1 MDIVKPAIEW
11 AKAEVF
17 SAQFF
22 ILFGILF
29 VLASI
34 GFWQLG
40 RSEIAKHYMYSTAV
54 AGALLFVIGA
64 GLVYAN
70 VARMHQFEGTHGSH
84 VAALAQSETTRAQR
98 TIAEYKMVVFK
109 AIPLLIAA
117 ASLLIMALDN
127 PMWRAISITT
137 IAFLS
142 VLLLVDSNASARM
155 DAYYQQL
162 TQQPRE

>member
-1 MDIVKPAIEW
+1 MDIVKPAIER

-54 AGALLFVIGA
+54 AGALLIVIGA

-162 TQQPRE
+162 TQ

>member
-54 AGALLFVIGA
+54 AGALLIVIGA
-64 GLVYAN
+64 GLVYAG
-70 VARMHQFEGTHGSH
+70 HEPDQ
-84 VAALAQSETTRAQR
+84 
-98 TIAEYKMVVFK
+98 
-109 AIPLLIAA
+109 
-117 ASLLIMALDN
+117 
-127 PMWRAISITT
+127 
-137 IAFLS
+137 
-142 VLLLVDSNASARM
+142 VD
-155 DAYYQQL
+155 Q
-162 TQQPRE
+162 